1 MFFFISDLFQSTN
14 FGASTTNQKQIYS
27 VTIEMFFLAATR
39 LGMKEHKQYPQKA
52 NNKMRKKTKSVQWGI

>member
-1 MFFFISDLFQSTN
+1 M
-14 FGASTTNQKQIYS
+14 TNQKQIYS